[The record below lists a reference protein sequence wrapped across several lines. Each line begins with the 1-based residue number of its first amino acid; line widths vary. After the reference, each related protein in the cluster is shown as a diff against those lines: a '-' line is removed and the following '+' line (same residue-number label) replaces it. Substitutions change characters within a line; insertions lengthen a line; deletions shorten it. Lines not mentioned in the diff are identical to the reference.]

1 MYEAWPFDCD
11 AIAVDLGSGR
21 PKVFIRK
28 NVASKRRQRFTM
40 GHELGHV
47 VPAWHVGTMACTP
60 AQASFDA
67 DPLGPVPANS
77 LLSPMRITEQ
87 EAEANRFASALL
99 VPRTFLEA
107 QADHKLGDVVA
118 NLNVADVSA
127 MAAILALAHSLLPG
141 FCFLID
147 DDDEDDGYR
156 LVTSSGTRAPAANGR
171 RSQANQL
178 HDKSHDSGET
188 VVADRRVRWFQL
200 ASQRGFSIAE
210 DGRGTTELLRESL
223 TLTVEESRIPGLVMR
238 INGIVGGMLSKD
250 ERAQTES
257 QALAV
262 LEHRFEMDPELQHL
276 MAVPGF
282 QLYLRRK
289 AADRVNRCSSLRFAG
304 QVRAGRRWRS
314 WLPTKRA
321 SERRIR
327 GSRGTLDSGRLLRG
341 QSTGLVQM
349 HTVSAA
355 DATKPLVGV

>member
-1 MYEAWPFDCD
+1 
-11 AIAVDLGSGR
+11 
-21 PKVFIRK
+21 
-28 NVASKRRQRFTM
+28 
-40 GHELGHV
+40 
-47 VPAWHVGTMACTP
+47 
-60 AQASFDA
+60 
-67 DPLGPVPANS
+67 
-77 LLSPMRITEQ
+77 
-87 EAEANRFASALL
+87 
-99 VPRTFLEA
+99 
-107 QADHKLGDVVA
+107 
-118 NLNVADVSA
+118 

-304 QVRAGRRWRS
+304 QVRAGRRCDHGCQRS
-314 WLPTKRA
+314 ARRSGEFEVAGGPWILAACCEVRVRA
-321 SERRIR
+321 L
-327 GSRGTLDSGRLLRG
+327 SRCIQFPQPMPRSRWSASRLA
-341 QSTGLVQM
+341 S
-349 HTVSAA
+349 SW
-355 DATKPLVGV
+355 

>member
-1 MYEAWPFDCD
+1 
-11 AIAVDLGSGR
+11 
-21 PKVFIRK
+21 
-28 NVASKRRQRFTM
+28 
-40 GHELGHV
+40 
-47 VPAWHVGTMACTP
+47 
-60 AQASFDA
+60 
-67 DPLGPVPANS
+67 
-77 LLSPMRITEQ
+77 
-87 EAEANRFASALL
+87 
-99 VPRTFLEA
+99 
-107 QADHKLGDVVA
+107 
-118 NLNVADVSA
+118 